1 MTAALEVKGI
11 TKSYGAIQVA
21 RDITIALQEGERHA
35 LIGPNGAGKTTLVNI
50 LSGTVTPNSGTI
62 SLFGHDI
69 TKDSSA
75 KRTRKGLVRTS
86 TFGPGRG
93 KGGDLSNGP
102 KRS

>member
-50 LSGTVTPNSGTI
+50 LSGTVTPNSGAI

-69 TKDSSA
+69 TKDFLRKAHAEGFDTDISS
-75 KRTRKGLVRTS
+75 
-86 TFGPGRG
+86 
-93 KGGDLSNGP
+93 
-102 KRS
+102 

>member
-62 SLFGHDI
+62 LSSDTTSRRIPPQSARGRVWYGHFKLA
-69 TKDSSA
+69 TCS
-75 KRTRKGLVRTS
+75 R
-86 TFGPGRG
+86 
-93 KGGDLSNGP
+93 N
-102 KRS
+102 